1 MKVVEKLNKKFKEEG
16 LSWIPTSIK
25 NRSFRW
31 VNRRYFNHYKKTL
44 PIQENLIVLES
55 QGDLSDNAWA
65 LYEYMKDNGYL
76 EKYHVIWLVDNLAEA
91 QKNHWPNTEF
101 MYKNNEG
108 KPDAQWTKVLATCK
122 WFIYD
127 HCGMIAPFVKRP
139 EQHVIYLS
147 HGCGYKAAK
156 GGDPTVNPTR
166 DDMITVTGP
175 LAADCLA
182 AFCLEPIEKT
192 EITGYPRL
200 DYFFKKND
208 QVTKAVNDRW
218 HFDNYDKVI
227 YWMPT
232 FRQSVAKEISED
244 YINNQTGLPIFET
257 EDSLK
262 QFSDYLKKYNL
273 LMVFKLHHLQA
284 NLPVF
289 QKHFDNILIV
299 HDEDLQDMGI
309 QLYQFI
315 PFADAMISDYSS
327 ITVDYLLLDRPI
339 IFTLDDYEEYDK
351 GRGLYP
357 KNAINYMKGYH
368 VYNQRELQD
377 SLTEIASGID
387 KYKDDRHAIMSQYH
401 TYVDGNSSK
410 RVLKRVGITL
420 DQQKIMLI
428 RYYL

>member
-1 MKVVEKLNKKFKEEG
+1 MLSKLNKFRKGGFSWLFSSLKIRTNSKLSKYYFYHYQKE
-16 LSWIPTSIK
+16 
-25 NRSFRW
+25 
-31 VNRRYFNHYKKTL
+31 L
-44 PIQENLIVLES
+44 PIQDDLIVMES
-55 QGDLSDNAWA
+55 EGDLSDNAYA
-65 LYEYMKDNGYL
+65 LFDYMNQQGYL
-76 EKYHVIWLVDNLAEA
+76 TKYHVIWLVDDIKAA
-91 QKNHWPNTEF
+91 KHHQYPNTEYI
-101 MYKNNEG
+101 YKNPY
-108 KPDAQWTKVLATCK
+108 KHFDRCWSKALATCK
-122 WFIYD
+122 WYIYD
-127 HCGMIAPFVKRP
+127 HNNFIAPFAKRP
-139 EQHVIYLS
+139 EQRVVYLS
-147 HGCGYKAAK
+147 HGCGYKASK
-156 GGDPTVNPTR
+156 GQDLSKYTTR

-175 LAADCLA
+175 LAADYLA

-192 EITGYPRL
+192 QITGYPRL

-208 QVTKAVNDRW
+208 QVAQAVNDRW

-262 QFSDYLKKYNL
+262 QFSDYLKKHNL

-289 QKHFDNILIV
+289 QKQFDNILIV

-357 KNAINYMKGYH
+357 KNAIDYMKGYH

-401 TYVDGNSSK
+401 TYIDGNSSE

-420 DQQKIMLI
+420 D
-428 RYYL
+428 